1 MSQDAAITCS
11 EPPQRCAEKS
21 WGYEAVVLSCLR
33 SFAVRLGT
41 LWAQTTRR
49 IRFSF
54 SSERRRD
61 HHVVIILPSGR
72 PLPRK
77 RYPPQSASELPR
89 SGDRPQRRA
98 DVFVHACLLRDS
110 GERPDGALLAE
121 ALGERLLRLDDER
134 RAELL
139 KDLLEGLQR
148 ELRMTR
154 DDPA

>member
-1 MSQDAAITCS
+1 MSQSLAITHP

-77 RYPPQSASELPR
+77 RYPPPSASELPR
-89 SGDRPQRRA
+89 SADGPHRRSGG
-98 DVFVHACLLRDS
+98 FVPPRLLRDS
-110 GERPDGALLAE
+110 RGRPG
-121 ALGERLLRLDDER
+121 RPP
-134 RAELL
+134 
-139 KDLLEGLQR
+139 
-148 ELRMTR
+148 
-154 DDPA
+154 PA

>member
-1 MSQDAAITCS
+1 MSQSLAITHP

-49 IRFSF
+49 IRFSL

-72 PLPRK
+72 PLLRK
-77 RYPPQSASELPR
+77 RYRPPTASEPPR
-89 SGDRPQRRA
+89 SGGPSSAAGRRIRPRVPTARQRRA
-98 DVFVHACLLRDS
+98 P
-110 GERPDGALLAE
+110 G
-121 ALGERLLRLDDER
+121 
-134 RAELL
+134 
-139 KDLLEGLQR
+139 
-148 ELRMTR
+148 
-154 DDPA
+154 

>member
-1 MSQDAAITCS
+1 MSHSPAITRR

-77 RYPPQSASELPR
+77 RYPPPSASELPR
-89 SGDRPQRRA
+89 SR
-98 DVFVHACLLRDS
+98 S
-110 GERPDGALLAE
+110 E
-121 ALGERLLRLDDER
+121 ER
-134 RAELL
+134 RVGKEC
-139 KDLLEGLQR
+139 R
-148 ELRMTR
+148 SRWS
-154 DDPA
+154 PYH